1 MEIDAIRKEIL
12 DAVQYRNLVCVS
24 GRRWGKSTLAMIW
37 LLDGTIHPGE
47 LRWVIFPT
55 YRQAKLVMWPMM
67 KIFFKTYPQAKVNES
82 ELSITLSGAK
92 FELKGADNE
101 DSLRGVTLG
110 MNGSNAVVLDEYAYM
125 KPKVFEEIIM
135 PMLATSKGRALF
147 VGTPS
152 GYNHFHDYYLKG
164 QGSDPNWKSWQFKTI
179 EHGYVDAEEIEL
191 AKKNMD
197 ARSFS
202 QEFEA
207 TFETVQNR
215 AAYNFDRNTHLKSDA
230 ESSPKVYAGCDF
242 NVDWMTAVKVYE
254 YTDQTIH
261 YADEIRLTNS
271 NTEEMAREIKKRW
284 PEVNTIFPD
293 SAGSARSTTSNR
305 SDHQILRDF
314 GFKVIARKAN
324 PSVKDR
330 LNALNRKLKDANG
343 KISMTVDPSCV
354 YLIKDLEQCQRDKS
368 GALDKRSDDSLSHA
382 LDACSYLI
390 AYKWPIVKQL
400 GTSVQW

>member
-1 MEIDAIRKEIL
+1 MEIDAIRREIL
-12 DAVQYRNLVCVS
+12 DARNKYLCLVS
-24 GRRWGKSTLAMIW
+24 GRRWGKSSLALIW
-37 LLDGTIHPGE
+37 LLDGTIHQME
-47 LRWVIFPT
+47 RRWVIFPT

-67 KIFFKTYPQAKVNES
+67 KTFFRTYPQAKVNES
-82 ELSITLSGAK
+82 ELSITLNGAT

-125 KPKVFEEIIM
+125 KPKVFEEIVM

-152 GYNHFHDYYLKG
+152 GYNHFHDIFLRG
-164 QGSDPNWKSWQFKTI
+164 QGGNPNWKSWQFKTI
-179 EHGYVDAEEIEL
+179 EHGYVDAEEIAL
-191 AKKNMD
+191 AKENMD
-197 ARSFS
+197 ARTFS

-215 AAYNFDRNTHLKSDA
+215 AAYNFDRNIHSKSDA
-230 ESSPKVYAGCDF
+230 ESSPKVYCGMDF

-254 YTDQTIH
+254 YTNQTIH

-271 NTEEMAREIKKRW
+271 NTEEMAREIKRRW

-293 SAGSARSTTSNR
+293 SAGSARSTTGK

-314 GFKVIARKAN
+314 GFRIIARKAN
-324 PSVKDR
+324 PPVKDR

-343 KISMTVDPSCV
+343 KISMTVDPKCL
-354 YLIKDLEQCQRDKS
+354 YLIKDLEQCQRDKTGS
-368 GALDKRSDDSLSHA
+368 LDKRSDDSLSHA

>member
-1 MEIDAIRKEIL
+1 MEIDAIRREIL
-12 DAVQYRNLVCVS
+12 DARNKYLCLVS
-24 GRRWGKSTLAMIW
+24 GRRWGKSSLALIW
-37 LLDGTIHPGE
+37 LLDGTIHQME
-47 LRWVIFPT
+47 RRWVIFPT

-67 KIFFKTYPQAKVNES
+67 KTFFRTYPQAKVNES
-82 ELSITLSGAK
+82 ELSITLNGAT

-125 KPKVFEEIIM
+125 KPKVFEEIVM

-152 GYNHFHDYYLKG
+152 GYNHFHDIFLRG
-164 QGSDPNWKSWQFKTI
+164 QGSNPNWKSWQFKTI
-179 EHGYVDAEEIEL
+179 EHGYVDAEEIAL
-191 AKKNMD
+191 AKENMD
-197 ARSFS
+197 ARTFS

-215 AAYNFDRNTHLKSDA
+215 AAYNFDRNIHSKRDA
-230 ESSPKVYAGCDF
+230 ESSPKVYVGMDF

-254 YTDQTIH
+254 YTNQTIH

-293 SAGSARSTTSNR
+293 SAGSARSTTGK

-314 GFKVIARKAN
+314 GFRIIARKAN
-324 PSVKDR
+324 PPVKDR

-343 KISMTVDPSCV
+343 KISMTVDPKCL
-354 YLIKDLEQCQRDKS
+354 YLIKDLEQCQRDKTGS
-368 GALDKRSDDSLSHA
+368 LDKRSDDSLSHA

-390 AYKWPIVKQL
+390 AYKWPIVKQI

>member
-1 MEIDAIRKEIL
+1 MEIDAIRREIL
-12 DAVQYRNLVCVS
+12 DARNKYLCLVS
-24 GRRWGKSTLAMIW
+24 GRRWGKSSLALIW
-37 LLDGTIHPGE
+37 LLDGTIRQTE
-47 LRWVIFPT
+47 RRWVIFPT
-55 YRQAKLVMWPMM
+55 YRQAKLVMWPTM
-67 KIFFKTYPQAKVNES
+67 KTFFKKYPQAKVNES
-82 ELSITLSGAK
+82 ELSITLNGAT

-125 KPKVFEEIIM
+125 KPKVFEEIVM

-152 GYNHFHDYYLKG
+152 GYNHFHDIFLRG
-164 QGSDPNWKSWQFKTI
+164 QGGNPNWKSWQFKTI
-179 EHGYVDAEEIEL
+179 EHGYVDAEEIAL
-191 AKKNMD
+191 AKENMD
-197 ARSFS
+197 ARTFS

-215 AAYNFDRNTHLKSDA
+215 AAYNFDRNIHLKSDA
-230 ESSPKVYAGCDF
+230 ESSPKVYVGMDF

-254 YTDQTIH
+254 YTNQTIH

-293 SAGSARSTTSNR
+293 SAGSARSTTGK

-314 GFKVIARKAN
+314 GFRIIARKAN
-324 PSVKDR
+324 PPVKDR

-343 KISMTVDPSCV
+343 KISMTVDPKCL

-368 GALDKRSDDSLSHA
+368 GTLDKRSDDSLSHA

>member
-1 MEIDAIRKEIL
+1 MELDSIRKDIL
-12 DAVQYRNLVCVS
+12 DARNKYLCLVS
-24 GRRWGKSTLAMIW
+24 GRRWGKSSLALIW
-37 LLDGTIHPGE
+37 LLDGTIHQTE
-47 LRWVIFPT
+47 RRWVIFPT

-67 KIFFKTYPQAKVNES
+67 KTFFKTYPQAKANES
-82 ELSITLSGAK
+82 ELSITLNGAT

-125 KPKVFEEIIM
+125 KPKVFEEIVM

-152 GYNHFHDYYLKG
+152 GYNHFHDIFLRG
-164 QGSDPNWKSWQFKTI
+164 QGGNPNWKSWQFKTI
-179 EHGYVDAEEIEL
+179 EHGYVDAEEIAL
-191 AKKNMD
+191 AKENMD
-197 ARSFS
+197 ARTFS

-215 AAYNFDRNTHLKSDA
+215 AAYNFDRNIHLKSDA
-230 ESSPKVYAGCDF
+230 ESSPKVYVGMDF

-254 YTDQTIH
+254 YTNQTIH

-271 NTEEMAREIKKRW
+271 NTEEMAREIKRRW

-293 SAGSARSTTSNR
+293 SAGSARSTTGK

-314 GFKVIARKAN
+314 GFRIIARKAN
-324 PSVKDR
+324 PPVKDR

-343 KISMTVDPSCV
+343 KISMTVDPKCL
-354 YLIKDLEQCQRDKS
+354 YLIKDLEQCQRDKTGS
-368 GALDKRSDDSLSHA
+368 LDKRSDDSLSHA

>member
-1 MEIDAIRKEIL
+1 MEIDVIREEIL
-12 DAVQYRNLVCVS
+12 DARNKYLCLVS
-24 GRRWGKSTLAMIW
+24 GRRWGKSTMALIW
-37 LLDGTIHPGE
+37 LLDGTIHQME
-47 LRWVIFPT
+47 RRWVIFPT

-82 ELSITLSGAK
+82 ELSITLNGAT

-125 KPKVFEEIIM
+125 KP
-135 PMLATSKGRALF
+135 MLATSKGRALF

-152 GYNHFHDYYLKG
+152 GYNHFHDIFLRG
-164 QGSDPNWKSWQFKTI
+164 QGGNPNWKSWQFKTI
-179 EHGYVDAEEIEL
+179 EHGYVDAEEIAL
-191 AKKNMD
+191 AKENMD
-197 ARSFS
+197 ARTFS

-215 AAYNFDRNTHLKSDA
+215 AAYNFDRNIHSKSDA
-230 ESSPKVYAGCDF
+230 ESSPKVYCGMDF

-254 YTDQTIH
+254 YTNQTIH

-271 NTEEMAREIKKRW
+271 NTEEMAREIKRRW

-293 SAGSARSTTSNR
+293 SAGSARSTTGK

-314 GFKVIARKAN
+314 GFRIIARKAN
-324 PSVKDR
+324 PPVKDR

-343 KISMTVDPSCV
+343 KISMTVDPKCL
-354 YLIKDLEQCQRDKS
+354 YLIKDLEQCQRDKTGS
-368 GALDKRSDDSLSHA
+368 LDKRSDDSLSHA